1 MIEYNRYT
9 VIISL
14 ERFKMTKYKKIILL
28 LIIYTV
34 FVLILTLA
42 PYKGNVKFDASYN
55 LTLFKSINNYAKH
68 MQNFGIIN
76 TEAFKYLPFE
86 IIHFTNGILTVSF
99 KNILGNLFLFL
110 PLGFLS
116 SFLIKSKKLM
126 SVFTYSLLFSTLIEV
141 MQYIF
146 LTSRRADVD
155 DVILN
160 TVGGVLGY
168 LLYKVSGRK

>member
-1 MIEYNRYT
+1 
-9 VIISL
+9 
-14 ERFKMTKYKKIILL
+14 MTKYKKTIFL
-28 LIIYTV
+28 LIIYTT

-42 PYKGNVKFDASYN
+42 PYKESVKFDDSYN
-55 LTLFKSINNYAKH
+55 LTLFKSINNYVKH

-76 TEAFKYLPFE
+76 LEAFRYLPFE
-86 IIHFTNGILTVSF
+86 VIRFANSVFTVSF
-99 KNILGNLFLFL
+99 KNILGNLVLFL
-110 PLGFLS
+110 PLGFLT
-116 SFLIKSKKLM
+116 SFLIKSKKLI

-168 LLYKVSGRK
+168 LIYKIGGKTS